1 MPHLDTLNLSP
12 MEVSVNYPIADYPLH
27 PIATNPLEGVV
38 PPGLGRVKSFV
49 IDNEPR
55 TRILYYCY
63 FKYFIDLRYRIDD
76 N

>member
-1 MPHLDTLNLSP
+1 
-12 MEVSVNYPIADYPLH
+12 
-27 PIATNPLEGVV
+27 VV